1 MYLFLNVFELGT
13 NVDVKY
19 WQSVWELM
27 DIEYRCPSSELCLLL
42 VMLADMIRISAAS
55 TFAQLPGRNAM
66 NSFGA
71 SSTLQINSTG
81 FQYNQLQPPR
91 AQAHTDTSNGDHSKT
106 IHGSD
111 SFSSTHDSQPKLVTA
126 NSSTML
132 ST

>member
-1 MYLFLNVFELGT
+1 
-13 NVDVKY
+13 
-19 WQSVWELM
+19 M
-27 DIEYRCPSSELCLLL
+27 DIEYRCPSSEYSACYSRN
-42 VMLADMIRISAAS
+42 ADMIRISTAS
-55 TFAQLPGRNAM
+55 TFAQLPGMERHE
-66 NSFGA
+66 FGA